1 MKPAARRKARVL
13 ALQAVYSWQ
22 LSGNPI
28 ADIEQQ
34 MLIENDV
41 SKIDVEYFKDIARGV
56 AVNQKQLDES
66 VTPHLSR
73 PFEDLDMVEKA
84 ILRLSAYE
92 LKFREDVPY
101 KVAINEGIELAK
113 MFGAEDSHKFVNG
126 VLDKA
131 VKYLRAK
138 EFNAKQ

>member
-1 MKPAARRKARVL
+1 VKPAARRKARIL

-22 LSGNPI
+22 LSANPI

-41 SKIDVEYFKDIARGV
+41 SKVDVEYFKDLARGV
-56 AVNQKQLDES
+56 AVNQKQLDEI
-66 VTPHLSR
+66 VKPHLSR
-73 PFEDLDMVEKA
+73 PFDDLDEVERA
-84 ILRLSAYE
+84 VLRLSAYE

-113 MFGAEDSHKFVNG
+113 IFGAEDSHKFVNG

-131 VKYLRAK
+131 VKELRK
-138 EFNAKQ
+138 

>member
-1 MKPAARRKARVL
+1 VKPAARRKARIL

-41 SKIDVEYFKDIARGV
+41 SKVDVEYFKDLARGV
-56 AVNQKQLDES
+56 AVNVKQLDEL
-66 VTPHLSR
+66 VKPHLSR
-73 PFEDLDMVEKA
+73 PFEDLDEVERA
-84 ILRLSAYE
+84 VLRLSAYE

-113 MFGAEDSHKFVNG
+113 IFGAEDSHKFVNG

-131 VKYLRAK
+131 VKVVRK
-138 EFNAKQ
+138 

>member
-1 MKPAARRKARVL
+1 MKPAARRKARIL

-22 LSGNPI
+22 LSANPI

-41 SKIDVEYFKDIARGV
+41 TKIDVEYFKDLARGV
-56 AVNQKQLDES
+56 VVNCKQLDEI
-66 VTPHLSR
+66 VAPHLAR
-73 PFEDLDMVEKA
+73 PADELDMVEKA
-84 ILRLSAYE
+84 ILRLSGYE

-131 VKYLRAK
+131 VKELRK
-138 EFNAKQ
+138 